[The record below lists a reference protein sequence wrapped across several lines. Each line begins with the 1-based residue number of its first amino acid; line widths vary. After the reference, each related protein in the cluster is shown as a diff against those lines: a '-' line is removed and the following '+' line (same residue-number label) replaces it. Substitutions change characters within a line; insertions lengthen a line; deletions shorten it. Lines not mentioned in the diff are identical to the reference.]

1 MSSGFP
7 GAGSPQTNKEVIDVC
22 GPVSMGVAS
31 LVIGVASAIAQHM
44 QTDAQMRSQNEY
56 QKLQAEQYTKAARLN
71 NQAAIQEY
79 VEQSAAER
87 IHQMQE
93 QEATADAVAEQQKER
108 LRNQGTMMASSNAAG
123 VAMDLLMGDYARQ
136 EANNKERIRTQYANT
151 AVNADTALVS
161 YRNKAQNRIN
171 SQQDYVYTQHGSGA
185 FAANTLGTALAIGGA
200 GIKAWGAY
208 EDAKSKIGKEV

>member
-1 MSSGFP
+1 MC
-7 GAGSPQTNKEVIDVC
+7 N
-22 GPVSMGVAS
+22 PVVVPIAMM
-31 LVIGVASAIAQHM
+31 VIGTASAVAQHM

-56 QKLQAEQYTKAARLN
+56 QKLQAEQYTKAAHLN

-93 QEATADAVAEQQKER
+93 QEAAADAVAEQQKER

-136 EANNKERIRTQYANT
+136 EAANKERIRTQYANT

-208 EDAKSKIGKEV
+208 EGAKSKIGKEP